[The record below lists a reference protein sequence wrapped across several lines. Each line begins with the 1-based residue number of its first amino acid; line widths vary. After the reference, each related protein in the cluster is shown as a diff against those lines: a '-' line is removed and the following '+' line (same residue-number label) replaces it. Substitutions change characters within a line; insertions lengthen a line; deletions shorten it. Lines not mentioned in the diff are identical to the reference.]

1 MNITY
6 LLVDFFTILIPFLL
20 SFHPKLNFRETWD
33 AFFPAVVI
41 SGIIFVAWDV
51 YFTQL
56 GVWGFNPDHLLGFE
70 VFQLPIEEILF
81 FFCIPYAGVFSYH
94 CLDIFLGN
102 VLSGKKEE
110 YVTQALIFT
119 LLVFGGIF
127 YSKLYTLTTFISLAA
142 LLFVA
147 RWILKVNWLG
157 KFYIIYL
164 FLLIPFFLVNGILTG
179 TGLEE
184 PVVWYNENEYM
195 GFRIG
200 TIPVEDIFYGME
212 LILLNLLIY
221 NYILSRRKIFT

>member
-1 MNITY
+1 MNVTY
-6 LLVDFFTILIPFLL
+6 LLVDFFTILVPFLL
-20 SFHPKLNFRETWD
+20 SFHPKLNFRETWG
-33 AFFPAVVI
+33 AFFPAVII
-41 SGIIFVAWDV
+41 SGIIFLAWDV
-51 YFTQL
+51 YFIQL
-56 GVWGFNPDHLLGFE
+56 GVWGFNPNHLLGFE
-70 VFQLPIEEILF
+70 IFELPIEEILF
-81 FFCIPYAGVFSYH
+81 FFCIPYAGVFAYH

-110 YVTQALIFT
+110 YVTQALIFV

-127 YSKLYTLTTFISLAA
+127 YSKIYTITTFLSLAA

-157 KFYIIYL
+157 KFYIIY
-164 FLLIPFFLVNGILTG
+164 FILLIPFFLVNGILTG

-184 PVVWYNENEYM
+184 PVIWYNENEYM

-212 LILLNLLIY
+212 LILFNLLIY
-221 NYILSRRKIFT
+221 KYILSRRKIFT